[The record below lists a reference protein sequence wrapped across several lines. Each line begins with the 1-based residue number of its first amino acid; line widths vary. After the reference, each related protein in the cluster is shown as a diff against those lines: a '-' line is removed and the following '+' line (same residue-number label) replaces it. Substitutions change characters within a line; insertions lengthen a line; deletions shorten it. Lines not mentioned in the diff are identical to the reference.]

1 MDQQLVDDGQVLKDV
16 WVNAEL
22 VQKDMWVRAEVML
35 KDVKV
40 CVAMEEKKQQAD
52 GDLDEGEVNLLGDV
66 VLAVGQLQVG
76 LWKDV
81 EQELQET
88 LGYDADSLATVGEG
102 SLKEEQYLEQNEEQ
116 HD

>member
-1 MDQQLVDDGQVLKDV
+1 M
-16 WVNAEL
+16 NAEL

-40 CVAMEEKKQQAD
+40 C
-52 GDLDEGEVNLLGDV
+52 VNLLGDV

-81 EQELQET
+81 EQELQENVVHEAQLT

-102 SLKEEQYLEQNEEQ
+102 RLKEEQYLEQNEEQ